1 MLLSALFYLTRFAK
15 FQLVV
20 LDYADSISGGSSQPY
35 DPNSNFA
42 PTWNPDAYPL
52 LNLPYE
58 GYNNSQVTDNGPGQ
72 PILPW
77 QQLPGDMPGVDSTS
91 FTALLN
97 SPLDS
102 FTPSITPTADAPTAE
117 LPVAQNAVQNVGHA
131 QAPQRG
137 TATAYRPQTTHV
149 LIRPKPTPNMP
160 QDDDSDDEDE
170 DEDEEPVPKRKR
182 RQRTGPRRLPPYL
195 REIQHQAAIRQA
207 ERWAASQGQTVQTV
221 NPQNST
227 VDLTNGRDRPLRLLE
242 LLSGLLTLKLFSQ
255 RRCFLARPC

>member
-1 MLLSALFYLTRFAK
+1 M
-15 FQLVV
+15 V
-20 LDYADSISGGSSQPY
+20 LDYADSILGGSSPY
-35 DPNSNFA
+35 DPNLNIA
-42 PTWNPDAYPL
+42 PTWDPDAYPL

-58 GYNNSQVTDNGPGQ
+58 GYTTSQVTDNGPGQ

-102 FTPSITPTADAPTAE
+102 FTPSLAPTADTPTVE

-131 QAPQRG
+131 QAPQHG
-137 TATAYRPQTTHV
+137 TATGYRPQTTHV

-160 QDDDSDDEDE
+160 QADDSDDEDE
-170 DEDEEPVPKRKR
+170 DSDEDPVPKRRR
-182 RQRTGPRRLPPYL
+182 RQRQGQRRLPPYL
-195 REIQHQAAIRQA
+195 REIQAQAAIRQA

-221 NPQNST
+221 NSQNSP
-227 VDLTNGRDRPLRLLE
+227 VDLTNGMNRPLRLLE
-242 LLSGLLTLKLFSQ
+242 PVSGLLTMKLFSQ
-255 RRCFLARPC
+255 RRGFLARPC